1 MARQI
6 EATHAWMEV
15 LIYQSNVM
23 EKDQQM
29 LKLGGPIAL
38 LKAQS
43 TQTMVIIFLIRNFV
57 PVKRLKFLEDF
68 HIRVEDKVK
77 KSNDYTV
84 KFVGMLFQGEV
95 KKSCLT
101 LVSANLSKLHNL
113 WEQSCNKALVVMFVS
128 G

>member
-68 HIRVEDKVK
+68 HILVEDKEK

-101 LVSANLSKLHNL
+101 LVSANLSKLHNS
-113 WEQSCNKALVVMFVS
+113 WEQSCNKAIVVMFVS